1 MKIDE
6 LDKRLDNEF
15 SSVYK
20 TVLVDGDWGI
30 GKTYL
35 IKNKYKEN
43 KNKYTKAI
51 ISGKG
56 AGLKNQKFDLHA
68 KYFSYP
74 ITINK
79 SHVEAGKRIEYSLE
93 ELTDQFSYGLY
104 NAYQSNYN
112 LIVALADREDNVY

>member
-35 IKNKYKEN
+35 IKNKYKCN
-43 KNKYTKAI
+43 
-51 ISGKG
+51 
-56 AGLKNQKFDLHA
+56 
-68 KYFSYP
+68 
-74 ITINK
+74 IN
-79 SHVEAGKRIEYSLE
+79 VIY
-93 ELTDQFSYGLY
+93 YM
-104 NAYQSNYN
+104 
-112 LIVALADREDNVY
+112 

>member
-43 KNKYTKAI
+43 KNK
-51 ISGKG
+51 
-56 AGLKNQKFDLHA
+56 N
-68 KYFSYP
+68 KY
-74 ITINK
+74 
-79 SHVEAGKRIEYSLE
+79 
-93 ELTDQFSYGLY
+93 
-104 NAYQSNYN
+104 
-112 LIVALADREDNVY
+112 DNVIYVSVFGVNSISEINLYIYKELHKVKGLAKKGYDSLLGGKELGVLSISIPFPEIKNTNNYMKK

>member
-1 MKIDE
+1 MLYYVINKTESSNKMKIDE

-43 KNKYTKAI
+43 KNKNKYDNVI
-51 ISGKG
+51 YVSVFGVNSISEINLYIYKELHKVKG
-56 AGLKNQKFDLHA
+56 LA
-68 KYFSYP
+68 KKDMIFY
-74 ITINK
+74 
-79 SHVEAGKRIEYSLE
+79 LE
-93 ELTDQFSYGLY
+93 EKNLVCYQFQFHFLK
-104 NAYQSNYN
+104 
-112 LIVALADREDNVY
+112 